1 MEQKNLSNWLK
12 CILIGIGIL
21 GLFFYTV
28 VIPIFGI
35 DLRTQYP
42 EFSNRFWPWLAFI
55 MVSGIPCFIVLSLS
69 WKIAS
74 NIGRNQSFSEVNAK
88 LLKLISGLSA
98 GDAVFFFIGNILLL
112 LFNMSHPSV
121 VLVSFVVVFAGIA
134 VSVTSAVLSYL
145 VKKAAILQDQSDW
158 TI

>member
-1 MEQKNLSNWLK
+1 MEQKTLSKWLK
-12 CILIGIGIL
+12 CILIGIGIC
-21 GLFFYTV
+21 GLVFYAV

-35 DLRTQYP
+35 DLRSQYP
-42 EFSNRFWPWLAFI
+42 EFSNRFWPWFAFI
-55 MVSGIPCFIVLSLS
+55 LVSGIPCFVVLSLS

-74 NIGRNQSFSEVNAK
+74 NIGRDQSFSEANAK
-88 LLKLISGLSA
+88 LLKWISGWSA
-98 GDAVFFFIGNILLL
+98 GDAIFFFVGNILLL

-121 VLVSFVVVFAGIA
+121 VLASFVVVFIGVA
-134 VSVTSAVLSYL
+134 VSVTSAILSHL